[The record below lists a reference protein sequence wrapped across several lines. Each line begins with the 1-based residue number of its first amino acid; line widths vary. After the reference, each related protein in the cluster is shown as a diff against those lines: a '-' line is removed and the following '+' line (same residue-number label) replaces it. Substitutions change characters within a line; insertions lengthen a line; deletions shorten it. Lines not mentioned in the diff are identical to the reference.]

1 MTVEPV
7 AVSPEMVSN
16 TASTNDSPN
25 WEKHEGQ
32 GGDHGGEGSHVADTA
47 RVTSRP
53 PMLWRLRWQ
62 ARARLRPV
70 KIEIA
75 GEVRKTA

>member
-25 WEKHEGQ
+25 WENMKGRAPTTTAK
-32 GGDHGGEGSHVADTA
+32 SHVADTA

-62 ARARLRPV
+62 ASARLRPV
-70 KIEIA
+70 KIEIPA
-75 GEVRKTA
+75 EVRKTA